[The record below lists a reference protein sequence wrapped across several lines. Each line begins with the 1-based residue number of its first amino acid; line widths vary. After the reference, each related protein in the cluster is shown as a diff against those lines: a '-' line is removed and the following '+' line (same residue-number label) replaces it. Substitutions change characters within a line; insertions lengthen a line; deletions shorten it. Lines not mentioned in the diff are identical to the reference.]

1 MKEEAPKALP
11 PSFIFLCKFRAET
24 PIGMRRSRRPVL
36 SRQPEKDSL
45 PLIGKIKGADFFKY
59 SGSYLNMRIALVLL
73 IGSLA
78 LGVGGFIVLEGY
90 SFREAF
96 YMTIITIS
104 TVGYTEVRPLSPDGQ
119 VFVSVLILLYIGV
132 FSYSVSAFTFYVIQ
146 GEFFKQ
152 LHLNFL
158 DKKIK
163 ELRNHVILCGFGKYG
178 KEIAAHFMAHRVPF
192 VVIEKDE
199 EEIGSIQKGAARIL
213 YIQDDATH
221 DEALVKAGI
230 EHASAMISALPDD
243 TENVF
248 TVLTARQLNPRINI
262 ISRAR
267 DPRSQR
273 KLMRAGANHVV
284 MPEQIG
290 GFYMATLVSK
300 PGAVEFFSF
309 ITNHYGSDID
319 FEELHYE
326 QLPLVCQGLSI
337 RDLSLRRVSG
347 ANIIGF
353 KKSNG
358 GFVVN
363 PGPDTVLEPGSSFI
377 FMGNSDQ
384 LHALHDYLDHYED
397 THKMP
402 GS

>member
-1 MKEEAPKALP
+1 M
-11 PSFIFLCKFRAET
+11 
-24 PIGMRRSRRPVL
+24 V
-36 SRQPEKDSL
+36 
-45 PLIGKIKGADFFKY
+45 GKIKGAEFFQY
-59 SGSYLNMRIALVLL
+59 TGSYLRIRIALILL
-73 IGSLA
+73 VTSLA
-78 LGVGGFIVLEGY
+78 LGVGGFMVLEGY

-104 TVGYTEVRPLSPDGQ
+104 TVGYTEVRPLSPNGQ
-119 VFVSVLILLYIGV
+119 IFVSGLILLYIGV

-152 LHLNFL
+152 IHLNFL
-158 DKKIK
+158 GKKIK

-199 EEIGSIQKGAARIL
+199 EEVQSIQKGTARIL

-290 GFYMATLVSK
+290 GFFMATLVSK

-326 QLPLVCQGLSI
+326 QLPPACQGHSI
-337 RDLSLRRVSG
+337 RDLSLRRASG

-353 KKSNG
+353 KKANG
-358 GFVVN
+358 EFVVN
-363 PGPDTVLEPGSSFI
+363 PGPETVLEPGSSFI

-384 LHALHDYLDHYED
+384 LHALHDYLDHYESS
-397 THKMP
+397 HGMP
-402 GS
+402 SS